1 MGEQLFIAVNNDV
14 NNDAMLV
21 NEIAGKMLE
30 VNNQLCGIKIFLTF

>member
-1 MGEQLFIAVNNDV
+1 MGEQLFIAV

-30 VNNQLCGIKIFLTF
+30 ENNQLCGIKIFLTF